1 MLMSSPTRPYPRR
14 GDSCISQMALRRQ
27 PFPSIPK
34 VNRKSSTYCEYGE
47 LLYFLVSKF
56 ENSPFS
62 EQTKF
67 PKCTF
72 RMQWSQKRSY
82 CTQIAF
88 RSKSSW
94 GQSTIK
100 AEMAKTLYTFIA
112 FVSFLLLRI
121 QNQIFVLGQVAIFIA
136 HLILTQGQ
144 ILAKYWQCNK
154 IDLVKEGS
162 FTTMDWLRV
171 KLRIGNRTLFPAA
184 QNNTPA
190 FSWPDYII
198 FSFVVDSLAGGEE
211 VNEGV
216 EEGDEAEGV
225 LVVCQPELVKG
236 NCQGYEWGT

>member
-1 MLMSSPTRPYPRR
+1 MSKSKFWILHLTLLCQKGNVVQKCTITAKGLTRLLWSWSKKVVNTR
-14 GDSCISQMALRRQ
+14 ISHLKARAHEVKAPLRLKW
-27 PFPSIPK
+27 PK
-34 VNRKSSTYCEYGE
+34 HFTLLSLCLFSSSTH
-47 LLYFLVSKF
+47 
-56 ENSPFS
+56 
-62 EQTKF
+62 
-67 PKCTF
+67 
-72 RMQWSQKRSY
+72 
-82 CTQIAF
+82 
-88 RSKSSW
+88 SKSDICLGPGGNIYCPPYIDS
-94 GQSTIK
+94 GSNIGK
-100 AEMAKTLYTFIA
+100 
-112 FVSFLLLRI
+112 
-121 QNQIFVLGQVAIFIA
+121 VLAI
-136 HLILTQGQ
+136 
-144 ILAKYWQCNK
+144 YK

-171 KLRIGNRTLFPAA
+171 KLWIGNRTLFPAA